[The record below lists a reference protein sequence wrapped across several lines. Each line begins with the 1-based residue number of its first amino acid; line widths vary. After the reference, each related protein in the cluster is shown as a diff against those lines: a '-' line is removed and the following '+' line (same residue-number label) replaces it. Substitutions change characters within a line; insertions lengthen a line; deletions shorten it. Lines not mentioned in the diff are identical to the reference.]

1 MVAEILI
8 IVFTGPRTLDENVM
22 LVNSLMQNVLI
33 FARDIKI
40 NVNLPFRSNLYFAKT
55 CHEIKSRKMGLTV
68 EPSRRLLEMMTCST
82 CI

>member
-40 NVNLPFRSNLYFAKT
+40 NVNLSFRSNLCFAKT
-55 CHEIKSRKMGLTV
+55 CHEIKSRKMEQVDQSTRS
-68 EPSRRLLEMMTCST
+68 PEMHFKTETC
-82 CI
+82 